1 MTKNPKNV
9 ILIIIINISWRNT
22 VNIRDFFINS
32 LAVTRGLLK
41 KYKFKKCGKLTRIEK
56 NVRIWAQNGEIILGD
71 RVLLHGG
78 VKLSAYGAETKA
90 QIKIGSRSYI
100 GDRTEIHA
108 GNSVEIGNGC
118 NISWNCTIL
127 DRDYHKL
134 CSEKEI
140 IKPVKICDNVW
151 IGCNSTI
158 LKGVNIGE
166 GAVVAAG
173 SVVTKDVPPKALVG
187 GNPAKIIKTDVFW
200 KP

>member
-1 MTKNPKNV
+1 M
-9 ILIIIINISWRNT
+9 
-22 VNIRDFFINS
+22 NIRFCLTNS
-32 LAVTRGLLK
+32 LSVTRGILK
-41 KYKFKKCGKLTRIEK
+41 KHKFKSCGKLTRIEK
-56 NVRIWAQNGEIILGD
+56 NVRIWKTRGEIILGD
-71 RVLLHGG
+71 RVLLHQG
-78 VKLSAYGAETKA
+78 VKLSCLGAEKKA
-90 QIKIGSRSYI
+90 QIKIGNRSYI

-108 GNSVEIGNGC
+108 GDLVEIGNGC

-134 CSEKEI
+134 CSNEEI

-151 IGCNSTI
+151 IGCNCII
-158 LKGVNIGE
+158 LKGVTIGE